1 MRLDPGTNYTIDES
15 HAAKEYSVTTHE
27 GVTVDHK
34 GGDCVSFFISAGT
47 IGSSSTIDVKVQYS
61 DNDSDW
67 TDEPNTD
74 AGNDTSI
81 TQIVAAGDARLD
93 VPNPRGR
100 YSRVHLTVGVTASS
114 LGIVSILG
122 PLRYVAP

>member
-47 IGSSSTIDVKVQYS
+47 IGSGSTIDVKVQYS

-100 YSRVHLTVGVTASS
+100 YSRVHLTVGAAASS

>member
-15 HAAKEYSVTTHE
+15 HAAKEWSVTTHD

-34 GGDCVSFFISAGT
+34 GGDCVSFFISVGT
-47 IGSSSTIDVKVQYS
+47 VGSSATIDAKVQYS

-67 TDEPNTD
+67 TDEPDTT
-74 AGNDTSI
+74 AGNDTAI
-81 TQIVAAGDARLD
+81 TQITVAGDTRLD

-100 YSRVHLTVGVTASS
+100 YSRVHLTVGTAASS

-122 PLRYVAP
+122 PKRYTAA